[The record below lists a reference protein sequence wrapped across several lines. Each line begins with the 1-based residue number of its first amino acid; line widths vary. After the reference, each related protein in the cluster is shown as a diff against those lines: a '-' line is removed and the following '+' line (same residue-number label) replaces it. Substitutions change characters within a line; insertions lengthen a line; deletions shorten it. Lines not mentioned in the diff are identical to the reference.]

1 MISIRDFEAL
11 QNKSQSLIIR
21 CKNSRVCHKFLNLIT
36 HSCSFFK
43 QYLKSL
49 AISIIFYIEYSV
61 LLFYILSKARPTF
74 AVCVCVCKLRKRGQ
88 VGGGGGGGGA
98 LSLMKICKN
107 KMTKTMTFKCL
118 PTNSHMRR
126 PRLYGEKLSWVE
138 GSTTYHSYTGCANFS
153 YHFLTKRG
161 EPFTYVKSLL

>member
-1 MISIRDFEAL
+1 MIFIRDFEAL

-36 HSCSFFK
+36 HSCSFLK

-74 AVCVCVCKLRKRGQ
+74 AVCVCKLRKRGQ
-88 VGGGGGGGGA
+88 VGGGGGRRCVVV
-98 LSLMKICKN
+98 MKICKN
-107 KMTKTMTFKCL
+107 KMTKTMTFKSL

-153 YHFLTKRG
+153 YYFLTKRG